1 MKKLAGAV
9 NYRYLLSLLLSILFA
24 FLIGAGILAV
34 SGFHPLEAYGAML
47 SGAFDSAR
55 HIGDFLEYAMV
66 LCVCGLACVLGARVG
81 IFNVGGEGQ
90 LLLGAIFAAQ
100 VGVWMDGQ
108 PRFLVIV
115 CAALAAMAVGGLYA
129 FLPGVL
135 KVKVKVNEVI
145 TTIMLNTI
153 AAYLC
158 QYLAKGPWKNA
169 NKNMV
174 AATEQLGAQ
183 YWFGNVIPRSNLT
196 SAVFAAAVMAFLVW
210 YVMER
215 TSVGYEMR
223 ITGENPRFAFF
234 SGLRTDQIVLL
245 SMVVSGAMCGLVG
258 MFRVYGVEHLY
269 RDSVSKDYYFE
280 ALMVAMIAQYK
291 PVTVILL
298 SLFFAVLKIGAQG
311 MELIGIPSQ
320 IYLIIQTV
328 IIFCMAAESGIT
340 RSLTAAHE
348 RRRAKRAAEERLTA
362 QLNHVPPSRHPPHNF
377 PPRHIYREAPPPP
390 PGGARRHRRLAHRAR
405 RHHEHRHGW
414 HDPHGRVLRRV
425 RQLSLYLRLGR
436 RGTGASYG
444 AARRPVLRA
453 LRREV
458 PLG

>member
-174 AATEQLGAQ
+174 AATEQLNAR
-183 YWFGNVIPRSNLT
+183 YWFG
-196 SAVFAAAVMAFLVW
+196 
-210 YVMER
+210 
-215 TSVGYEMR
+215 G
-223 ITGENPRFAFF
+223 
-234 SGLRTDQIVLL
+234 
-245 SMVVSGAMCGLVG
+245 
-258 MFRVYGVEHLY
+258 
-269 RDSVSKDYYFE
+269 
-280 ALMVAMIAQYK
+280 
-291 PVTVILL
+291 
-298 SLFFAVLKIGAQG
+298 
-311 MELIGIPSQ
+311 LIGGFLGCCGFLCRGSR
-320 IYLIIQTV
+320 LV
-328 IIFCMAAESGIT
+328 LSSGQG
-340 RSLTAAHE
+340 
-348 RRRAKRAAEERLTA
+348 RLQGTQLLLQRGSRLA
-362 QLNHVPPSRHPPHNF
+362 QFGLHVPDVVVVVLAAGVSQRRPDQEKRQNSVDKNSLHSLWIKLFELNK
-377 PPRHIYREAPPPP
+377 IVSECVSPPP
-390 PGGARRHRRLAHRAR
+390 
-405 RHHEHRHGW
+405 
-414 HDPHGRVLRRV
+414 
-425 RQLSLYLRLGR
+425 
-436 RGTGASYG
+436 
-444 AARRPVLRA
+444 
-453 LRREV
+453 
-458 PLG
+458 

>member
-1 MKKLAGAV
+1 MTTLEITLIIIGV
-9 NYRYLLSLLLSILFA
+9 V
-24 FLIGAGILAV
+24 FLIGSFMV
-34 SGFHPLEAYGAML
+34 NDKL
-47 SGAFDSAR
+47 SHKDLDKIADMSAEELK
-55 HIGDFLEYAMV
+55 IITEKEV
-66 LCVCGLACVLGARVG
+66 T
-81 IFNVGGEGQ
+81 
-90 LLLGAIFAAQ
+90 AAKK
-100 VGVWMDGQ
+100 D
-108 PRFLVIV
+108 LSD
-115 CAALAAMAVGGLYA
+115 AL
-129 FLPGVL
+129 
-135 KVKVKVNEVI
+135 
-145 TTIMLNTI
+145 
-153 AAYLC
+153 
-158 QYLAKGPWKNA
+158 GPWKNA

-348 RRRAKRAAEERLTA
+348 RRRAKRAAEERLKEE
-362 QLNHVPPSRHPPHNF
+362 LK
-377 PPRHIYREAPPPP
+377 
-390 PGGARRHRRLAHRAR
+390 
-405 RHHEHRHGW
+405 HG
-414 HDPHGRVLRRV
+414 
-425 RQLSLYLRLGR
+425 
-436 RGTGASYG
+436 
-444 AARRPVLRA
+444 
-453 LRREV
+453 
-458 PLG
+458 

>member
-100 VGVWMDGQ
+100 VGV
-108 PRFLVIV
+108 
-115 CAALAAMAVGGLYA
+115 LYA

-258 MFRVYGVEHLY
+258 MFRIYGVEHLY

-348 RRRAKRAAEERLTA
+348 RRRAKRAAEERLKEE
-362 QLNHVPPSRHPPHNF
+362 LK
-377 PPRHIYREAPPPP
+377 
-390 PGGARRHRRLAHRAR
+390 
-405 RHHEHRHGW
+405 HG
-414 HDPHGRVLRRV
+414 
-425 RQLSLYLRLGR
+425 
-436 RGTGASYG
+436 
-444 AARRPVLRA
+444 
-453 LRREV
+453 
-458 PLG
+458 

>member
-115 CAALAAMAVGGLYA
+115 CAALSAMAIGGLYA

-210 YVMER
+210 YVMESCSPWSSPAR
-215 TSVGYEMR
+215 CAVWSV
-223 ITGENPRFAFF
+223 
-234 SGLRTDQIVLL
+234 
-245 SMVVSGAMCGLVG
+245 C
-258 MFRVYGVEHLY
+258 
-269 RDSVSKDYYFE
+269 SVST
-280 ALMVAMIAQYK
+280 AW
-291 PVTVILL
+291 
-298 SLFFAVLKIGAQG
+298 S
-311 MELIGIPSQ
+311 
-320 IYLIIQTV
+320 
-328 IIFCMAAESGIT
+328 IF
-340 RSLTAAHE
+340 TA
-348 RRRAKRAAEERLTA
+348 TA
-362 QLNHVPPSRHPPHNF
+362 
-377 PPRHIYREAPPPP
+377 
-390 PGGARRHRRLAHRAR
+390 
-405 RHHEHRHGW
+405 
-414 HDPHGRVLRRV
+414 
-425 RQLSLYLRLGR
+425 
-436 RGTGASYG
+436 
-444 AARRPVLRA
+444 
-453 LRREV
+453 
-458 PLG
+458 

>member
-1 MKKLAGAV
+1 MKKFAGAV

-145 TTIMLNTI
+145 TTIMLNTV

-183 YWFGNVIPRSNLT
+183 YWFGSVIPRSNLT

-234 SGLRTDQIVLL
+234 SGLRTDQIAEDRRSGHGAYRHSLADLPHHSDRYHLL
-245 SMVVSGAMCGLVG
+245 HG
-258 MFRVYGVEHLY
+258 RRERHHL
-269 RDSVSKDYYFE
+269 
-280 ALMVAMIAQYK
+280 
-291 PVTVILL
+291 
-298 SLFFAVLKIGAQG
+298 
-311 MELIGIPSQ
+311 
-320 IYLIIQTV
+320 
-328 IIFCMAAESGIT
+328 
-340 RSLTAAHE
+340 
-348 RRRAKRAAEERLTA
+348 
-362 QLNHVPPSRHPPHNF
+362 
-377 PPRHIYREAPPPP
+377 
-390 PGGARRHRRLAHRAR
+390 LAHRGARAPQSQAR
-405 RHHEHRHGW
+405 R
-414 HDPHGRVLRRV
+414 RRT
-425 RQLSLYLRLGR
+425 LKG
-436 RGTGASYG
+436 GTETWMTFPRSSPAFSPPAPLTRCSAAPRPWRSPPS
-444 AARRPVLRA
+444 AARSPSTPA
-453 LRREV
+453 S
-458 PLG
+458 

>member
-145 TTIMLNTI
+145 TTIMLNSVATFFCSYMANGPLKTTEKGI
-153 AAYLC
+153 ASGTASIMKEAGF
-158 QYLAKGPWKNA
+158 AK
-169 NKNMV
+169 
-174 AATEQLGAQ
+174 L
-183 YWFGNVIPRSNLT
+183 IPLSNLT
-196 SAVFAAAVMAFLVW
+196 TAILFAAVAAFFTW
-210 YVMER
+210 YLMTR
-215 TSVGYEMR
+215 SSVGFEMKLTGDNDR
-223 ITGENPRFAFF
+223 FAAYGGISAKKLMLWSMVLSGAICGLCGFLIVAGKDQTIATTSAGGRGFTAIIVAWLAQFNTFVMILISFLLVFLQKGAIQIASQFNLNDYASNIITG
-234 SGLRTDQIVLL
+234 I
-245 SMVVSGAMCGLVG
+245 
-258 MFRVYGVEHLY
+258 
-269 RDSVSKDYYFE
+269 
-280 ALMVAMIAQYK
+280 I
-291 PVTVILL
+291 
-298 SLFFAVLKIGAQG
+298 LFFILGSEFFINYRIILRGGKEGA
-311 MELIGIPSQ
+311 
-320 IYLIIQTV
+320 
-328 IIFCMAAESGIT
+328 
-340 RSLTAAHE
+340 
-348 RRRAKRAAEERLTA
+348 K
-362 QLNHVPPSRHPPHNF
+362 
-377 PPRHIYREAPPPP
+377 
-390 PGGARRHRRLAHRAR
+390 
-405 RHHEHRHGW
+405 
-414 HDPHGRVLRRV
+414 
-425 RQLSLYLRLGR
+425 
-436 RGTGASYG
+436 
-444 AARRPVLRA
+444 
-453 LRREV
+453 
-458 PLG
+458 

>member
-196 SAVFAAAVMAFLVW
+196 SAVFAAAGMALPQLIFWAGAIVPSFW
-210 YVMER
+210 GSHSTMAVYR
-215 TSVGYEMR
+215 KYST
-223 ITGENPRFAFF
+223 F
-234 SGLRTDQIVLL
+234 SRVDRASASSTAQVRQPIWKAAAAKYSL
-245 SMVVSGAMCGLVG
+245 G
-258 MFRVYGVEHLY
+258 M
-269 RDSVSKDYYFE
+269 
-280 ALMVAMIAQYK
+280 K
-291 PVTVILL
+291 P
-298 SLFFAVLKIGAQG
+298 AK
-311 MELIGIPSQ
+311 MGIPTMDRAP
-320 IYLIIQTV
+320 TV
-328 IIFCMAAESGIT
+328 NTHPAAGS
-340 RSLTAAHE
+340 RWAA
-348 RRRAKRAAEERLTA
+348 
-362 QLNHVPPSRHPPHNF
+362 P
-377 PPRHIYREAPPPP
+377 
-390 PGGARRHRRLAHRAR
+390 RRL
-405 RHHEHRHGW
+405 
-414 HDPHGRVLRRV
+414 LK
-425 RQLSLYLRLGR
+425 S
-436 RGTGASYG
+436 
-444 AARRPVLRA
+444 
-453 LRREV
+453 
-458 PLG
+458 

>member
-9 NYRYLLSLLLSILFA
+9 NCRYLLSLLLSILFA

-66 LCVCGLACVLGARVG
+66 
-81 IFNVGGEGQ
+81 
-90 LLLGAIFAAQ
+90 
-100 VGVWMDGQ
+100 
-108 PRFLVIV
+108 
-115 CAALAAMAVGGLYA
+115 
-129 FLPGVL
+129 
-135 KVKVKVNEVI
+135 
-145 TTIMLNTI
+145 
-153 AAYLC
+153 LC

-348 RRRAKRAAEERLTA
+348 RRRAKRAAEERLKEE
-362 QLNHVPPSRHPPHNF
+362 LK
-377 PPRHIYREAPPPP
+377 
-390 PGGARRHRRLAHRAR
+390 
-405 RHHEHRHGW
+405 HG
-414 HDPHGRVLRRV
+414 
-425 RQLSLYLRLGR
+425 
-436 RGTGASYG
+436 
-444 AARRPVLRA
+444 
-453 LRREV
+453 
-458 PLG
+458 

>member
-1 MKKLAGAV
+1 MKKLARAV
-9 NYRYLLSLLLSILFA
+9 NCRYLLSLLLSILFA

-34 SGFHPLEAYGAML
+34 SGFHPLEAYSAML

-115 CAALAAMAVGGLYA
+115 CAVLAAMAVGGLYA

-215 TSVGYEMR
+215 TSVG
-223 ITGENPRFAFF
+223 
-234 SGLRTDQIVLL
+234 
-245 SMVVSGAMCGLVG
+245 
-258 MFRVYGVEHLY
+258 
-269 RDSVSKDYYFE
+269 
-280 ALMVAMIAQYK
+280 
-291 PVTVILL
+291 
-298 SLFFAVLKIGAQG
+298 
-311 MELIGIPSQ
+311 
-320 IYLIIQTV
+320 
-328 IIFCMAAESGIT
+328 
-340 RSLTAAHE
+340 
-348 RRRAKRAAEERLTA
+348 
-362 QLNHVPPSRHPPHNF
+362 
-377 PPRHIYREAPPPP
+377 
-390 PGGARRHRRLAHRAR
+390 
-405 RHHEHRHGW
+405 
-414 HDPHGRVLRRV
+414 
-425 RQLSLYLRLGR
+425 
-436 RGTGASYG
+436 
-444 AARRPVLRA
+444 
-453 LRREV
+453 
-458 PLG
+458 